1 DYGDRFR
8 ESLVDYLSENEN
20 GRRFN
25 QYLQN
30 LPGRLA
36 RPEKLSDLDSGLPE
50 MGVPKELKLIL
61 VLDTPENLSKLE
73 SGLDKRRV
81 KVFDPRAAQGNKPGV
96 SGSITQLRVDP
107 TMGKALG
114 EWNYGYNFFR
124 VPVEIMA
131 ATAPVAGK
139 GMGSR
144 GLAEV
149 AKEVLSSRRAN
160 LSAIDITNEIL
171 RDTYIGFEESDLESL
186 TQMFGEL
193 KADAEVVPVAMDDQP
208 NRLGF
213 EREYLNI
220 YVLNEQELLPKG
232 DERRLLAFSEGRR
245 RGWNLLSI
253 STDSHRGRTIIELI
267 AGPLTLDEYNEKTY
281 YRVMSKLKKSFKT
294 VPQYRVESLQDF
306 VDRFNKSL
314 ESLGDKAADYKLRL
328 NPYFTGN
335 TPLKN
340 ITFTRDEQ
348 MEPWNVRT
356 QATFNGNYRAIGDPF
371 AMVEDL
377 IYRKSTKSVFP
388 DFLNARVLAHQFAKR
403 IDTGPVSQN
412 IRSFLT
418 HFFFERYFIYRA
430 SDPDQEKKTRVNFLF
445 RFAEIEAITS
455 ILSDREV
462 DTLDRYFSRDS
473 IESLTD
479 EMHKE
484 ILSRFPEDRTF
495 PETKRLQLMERVE
508 SVVEAIAVR
517 KKYGAFQ
524 APVRSPIIS
533 TDLNVIPIAQ
543 GKSELLNMGMLNSGS
558 RLPIVA
564 TADGQHHV
572 KMEIRHTDSEI
583 MSLVGTSPKSSGLAG
598 WLALMLN
605 PDALGTNPEATRH
618 FISGLERKAAS
629 YAKINQSDFFYESL
643 QDKLVGLTDD
653 RIRQVEDIF
662 IDLSRKEDS
671 AFIGDASRQYLLGEL
686 IRRGARELY
695 TDLLYGQSDSQP
707 DSGKRVIRLAQ
718 LHALSKTPPVEFE
731 TAGGKTTIKLEFDA
745 ERSMRD
751 FYRKDQDGLKTLV
764 VGVRNDL

>member
-1 DYGDRFR
+1 VSDIRVVDHVVNNPSTDQPLGHSLINGVKMKARYGSLNAELKSRLPTGRVYKDNDFVDVPVKADLVDRLLRKKIPFYLLRSELNLMVVKKADGFRVSPWAEGGTEKIIRVDDPDDPKKIKAVQDFILANYQRFDQLPDQIELAGNKIFAIDGNDRTSVALKTQDGRWQYIKQPDGLYSFGVRINNKETSDVVLFNSGQTPDALLKAAEAANDFVSTKASEKKSLLVTMPESGNTIGLLTNSPEFTEGGKYYDYVDRFR

-73 SGLDKRRV
+73 SGSESGLDRRRLQ
-81 KVFDPRAAQGNKPGV
+81 VFDPRAAQGNKPGI

-139 GMGSR
+139 GVGSR

-160 LSAIDITNEIL
+160 LSAVDITNEIL

-356 QATFNGNYRAIGDPF
+356 
-371 AMVEDL
+371 
-377 IYRKSTKSVFP
+377 
-388 DFLNARVLAHQFAKR
+388 
-403 IDTGPVSQN
+403 
-412 IRSFLT
+412 
-418 HFFFERYFIYRA
+418 
-430 SDPDQEKKTRVNFLF
+430 
-445 RFAEIEAITS
+445 
-455 ILSDREV
+455 
-462 DTLDRYFSRDS
+462 
-473 IESLTD
+473 
-479 EMHKE
+479 
-484 ILSRFPEDRTF
+484 
-495 PETKRLQLMERVE
+495 
-508 SVVEAIAVR
+508 
-517 KKYGAFQ
+517 
-524 APVRSPIIS
+524 
-533 TDLNVIPIAQ
+533 
-543 GKSELLNMGMLNSGS
+543 
-558 RLPIVA
+558 
-564 TADGQHHV
+564 
-572 KMEIRHTDSEI
+572 
-583 MSLVGTSPKSSGLAG
+583 
-598 WLALMLN
+598 
-605 PDALGTNPEATRH
+605 
-618 FISGLERKAAS
+618 
-629 YAKINQSDFFYESL
+629 
-643 QDKLVGLTDD
+643 
-653 RIRQVEDIF
+653 
-662 IDLSRKEDS
+662 
-671 AFIGDASRQYLLGEL
+671 
-686 IRRGARELY
+686 
-695 TDLLYGQSDSQP
+695 
-707 DSGKRVIRLAQ
+707 
-718 LHALSKTPPVEFE
+718 
-731 TAGGKTTIKLEFDA
+731 
-745 ERSMRD
+745 
-751 FYRKDQDGLKTLV
+751 
-764 VGVRNDL
+764 

>member
-1 DYGDRFR
+1 
-8 ESLVDYLSENEN
+8 
-20 GRRFN
+20 
-25 QYLQN
+25 
-30 LPGRLA
+30 
-36 RPEKLSDLDSGLPE
+36 
-50 MGVPKELKLIL
+50 M
-61 VLDTPENLSKLE
+61 
-73 SGLDKRRV
+73 
-81 KVFDPRAAQGNKPGV
+81 
-96 SGSITQLRVDP
+96 
-107 TMGKALG
+107 
-114 EWNYGYNFFR
+114 
-124 VPVEIMA
+124 
-131 ATAPVAGK
+131 
-139 GMGSR
+139 
-144 GLAEV
+144 
-149 AKEVLSSRRAN
+149 
-160 LSAIDITNEIL
+160 
-171 RDTYIGFEESDLESL
+171 
-186 TQMFGEL
+186 
-193 KADAEVVPVAMDDQP
+193 
-208 NRLGF
+208 
-213 EREYLNI
+213 
-220 YVLNEQELLPKG
+220 
-232 DERRLLAFSEGRR
+232 
-245 RGWNLLSI
+245 
-253 STDSHRGRTIIELI
+253 
-267 AGPLTLDEYNEKTY
+267 
-281 YRVMSKLKKSFKT
+281 
-294 VPQYRVESLQDF
+294 
-306 VDRFNKSL
+306 
-314 ESLGDKAADYKLRL
+314 
-328 NPYFTGN
+328 
-335 TPLKN
+335 
-340 ITFTRDEQ
+340 
-348 MEPWNVRT
+348 
-356 QATFNGNYRAIGDPF
+356 
-371 AMVEDL
+371 
-377 IYRKSTKSVFP
+377 
-388 DFLNARVLAHQFAKR
+388 
-403 IDTGPVSQN
+403 
-412 IRSFLT
+412 
-418 HFFFERYFIYRA
+418 
-430 SDPDQEKKTRVNFLF
+430 NFLF

-695 TDLLYGQSDSQP
+695 TDLLYGQSDSRP

-718 LHALSKTPPVEFE
+718 LHALAKTPPVEFE

-745 ERSMRD
+745 GRSMRD
-751 FYRKDQDGLKTLV
+751 FHRKDQDGLKTLV
-764 VGVRNDL
+764 VGVRDDLAYDKRDSNYRVTYDGTDLNEIKINRVDLLPKTILVIDKNHYWQALFSGSLNKHQLQLDINAIVRQFSEKGIVEKLEALGTKAGDQFGLNAGRGIRIELMPEWSPAESRVLMYDRDDPARPVRVQLGTLRAEGESLPGLVKTLYPLA